1 MTVCIVRET
10 LASLALG
17 NGQPFLTLFTITIL
31 ILFSFLLLLFLF
43 FYFFYFM
50 LTDHFD
56 QIQNCKTW
64 M

>member
-31 ILFSFLLLLFLF
+31 ILFSFLLLLLF
-43 FYFFYFM
+43 FFFSFFF
-50 LTDHFD
+50 L
-56 QIQNCKTW
+56 C
-64 M
+64 